1 MGGNITFEDEFMTD
15 EEIIAEFGS
24 EPLGDE
30 FLTNSDG
37 GIFEKL
43 EAIVEEVDSGGETKS
58 EEVIAGELRTESNA
72 VADEPETD
80 SDAIADVPSMSS
92 DGVTDMPI
100 VASDG
105 VVDVPVTSIDT
116 AADEL
121 ITSSDALKKEE
132 KKGSSTTG
140 SIYSEQSGKDK
151 KTKEPEEYIG
161 VRSKAL
167 STAHASVQEKM
178 NEFLNTRRKFGFI
191 SLSDY
196 PEVASVKEAIN
207 TLINLLD
214 AKIPQN
220 EQMYAVQLET
230 ICIAYDELIKRCN
243 NCKSLLEDKRANKE
257 KELAKKKKS
266 GKKKPLSDSDESFL
280 KLSSELIPEFEKELG
295 QFKII
300 KGIYISSNSVRK
312 IQIKDPNDSDKHIIK
327 DIDSWTDVLYSIRTE
342 GLNVIGES
350 IGGKTSSLL
359 PVRDRDGKERFVK
372 IEEKVA
378 RTEKEAIAMDSLD
391 INGGDKK
398 RTEFT
403 QATGVAKIRGGM
415 TISDR
420 NVSSSRVAQRLGL
433 EDTVAES
440 KTIIARDAQGK
451 AYRANSMEAIKNA
464 MTMFELSRC
473 VKQPNHNLYQCKV
486 EISGNAAKQ
495 LFELQVFDLI
505 TGQIDRHANNFMA
518 LYEHNPETKTVLVTK
533 IKAIDNDL
541 SFGELGEKEVNTGIG
556 DRMNPLSDHMGQDG
570 KERFSIPFISKVFY
584 DRLMTPGIDLVMRYD
599 QLDLRSQ
606 PEINAL
612 IKRFVFIQNQIRDL
626 VSRGKLKVLEN
637 EDEWEKEY
645 RERLAEWE
653 KGGTRTRSYLSQALG
668 LFGIHDMQELV
679 G

>member
-37 GIFEKL
+37 GILEKL

-140 SIYSEQSGKDK
+140 SISSEQSGKDK

-230 ICIAYDELIKRCN
+230 ICIAYD
-243 NCKSLLEDKRANKE
+243 D
-257 KELAKKKKS
+257 
-266 GKKKPLSDSDESFL
+266 
-280 KLSSELIPEFEKELG
+280 
-295 QFKII
+295 
-300 KGIYISSNSVRK
+300 
-312 IQIKDPNDSDKHIIK
+312 
-327 DIDSWTDVLYSIRTE
+327 
-342 GLNVIGES
+342 
-350 IGGKTSSLL
+350 
-359 PVRDRDGKERFVK
+359 
-372 IEEKVA
+372 
-378 RTEKEAIAMDSLD
+378 
-391 INGGDKK
+391 
-398 RTEFT
+398 
-403 QATGVAKIRGGM
+403 
-415 TISDR
+415 
-420 NVSSSRVAQRLGL
+420 
-433 EDTVAES
+433 
-440 KTIIARDAQGK
+440 
-451 AYRANSMEAIKNA
+451 
-464 MTMFELSRC
+464 
-473 VKQPNHNLYQCKV
+473 
-486 EISGNAAKQ
+486 
-495 LFELQVFDLI
+495 
-505 TGQIDRHANNFMA
+505 
-518 LYEHNPETKTVLVTK
+518 
-533 IKAIDNDL
+533 
-541 SFGELGEKEVNTGIG
+541 
-556 DRMNPLSDHMGQDG
+556 
-570 KERFSIPFISKVFY
+570 
-584 DRLMTPGIDLVMRYD
+584 
-599 QLDLRSQ
+599 
-606 PEINAL
+606 
-612 IKRFVFIQNQIRDL
+612 
-626 VSRGKLKVLEN
+626 
-637 EDEWEKEY
+637 
-645 RERLAEWE
+645 
-653 KGGTRTRSYLSQALG
+653 
-668 LFGIHDMQELV
+668 
-679 G
+679 